1 MYQIKT
7 KILSNKRIIPKHY
20 KICLD
25 APEIAGEAKPGQFVH
40 IKVKKG
46 YDPLMRRPF
55 SIHKSEEGKIELL
68 YKIVGRGTEI
78 LSWQKTGKKI
88 DTLGPLG
95 QGFKWNADVKRI
107 VLVAGGMGV
116 APLYFLAER
125 LASCKNGGADKWS
138 KEQFLLNDYSRN
150 KNLGDVLIILGSESK
165 ENILCL
171 EDFRNL
177 DIKVKVATEDGSQ
190 GYKGLVSDFLFHLLQ
205 KDLQTD
211 LLYACGPLPMLKK
224 IAKLSSRYKIP
235 SQVSLEQRMG
245 CGIGACRGC
254 AIAGQNG
261 YLRVCRD
268 GPVFWVQQI
277 CWKNLD

>member
-7 KILSNKRIIPKHY
+7 KILSNEEIIPGHY

-25 APEIAGEAKPGQFVH
+25 APEITREAKPGQFVH
-40 IKVKKG
+40 IKVKEG
-46 YDPLMRRPF
+46 HDPLMRRPF
-55 SIHKSEEGKIELL
+55 SIHKSEEEKIELL

-78 LSWQKTGKKI
+78 LSRQETGKKI

-95 QGFKWNADVKRI
+95 QGFKWNADVKRT

-125 LASCKNGGADKWS
+125 LTGCKNGGVDKRS
-138 KEQFLLNDYSRN
+138 KKQPLLNDSLRN
-150 KNLGDVLIILGSESK
+150 KNLGDVLVILGSENK

-177 DIKVKVATEDGSQ
+177 DIKVKIATEDGSQ
-190 GYKGLVSDFLFHLLQ
+190 GYKGLVSDFLFHLFQ
-205 KDLQTD
+205 KDPQTD
-211 LLYACGPLPMLKK
+211 LLCACGPLPMLKK
-224 IAKLSSRYKIP
+224 IAQLSSRYRIP

-254 AIAGQNG
+254 VIAGQNG
-261 YLRVCRD
+261 YLRVCCD
-268 GPVFWVQQI
+268 GPVFWTHQI
-277 CWKNLD
+277 RWENLD